1 MQKSWK
7 VSALLVVLC
16 LGILMSGCYG
26 PFNLTKRV
34 YAWNGEFEGDWAQE
48 GMFLVLAILPVY
60 GFAMLGDALI
70 FNSIEFWGG
79 DNPIDPPMAMEA
91 VGNELDRVAAVYG
104 LPPQMVVST
113 LPGAAIR

>member
-1 MQKSWK
+1 
-7 VSALLVVLC
+7 VSALVVLLC
-16 LGILMSGCYG
+16 LGVLMSGCYG
-26 PFNLTKRV
+26 PFNLTQRL
-34 YAWNGEFEGDWAQE
+34 YDWNGGFSNEWAREGV
-48 GMFLVLAILPVY
+48 FILALFPY
-60 GFAMLGDALI
+60 GVCMLGDALI